1 MIKNIDPRSLMIL
14 KTVLT
19 LSIALAFIHTNANAQ
34 EKKYLVNDYKQYCL
48 KAGSKNTDKLKIAS
62 GPTTVALKRGQS
74 PGKTWLVSLGKTDF
88 RISIE
93 DQSKANLADIAAK
106 LERLPPLYRRAF
118 AIVSEPGK
126 DGVAIYKNLNG
137 AAAHGSQNYLNII
150 PQAGPAVYMHE
161 AGHVMEQR
169 ARNQQAN
176 ILEQWT
182 SALKADQV
190 SVSRYGDGVAHEDL
204 AEFAML
210 YAGCLNAGKL
220 DQLKRDSPKRYEL
233 WEKILKLADAK

>member
-1 MIKNIDPRSLMIL
+1 MLL
-14 KTVLT
+14 KTALA
-19 LSIALAFIHTNANAQ
+19 LSIALVFIDTDASAQ
-34 EKKYLVNDYKQYCL
+34 DKKYLVNDYKQYCL
-48 KAGSKNTDKLKIAS
+48 KAGLKNTDKLKIVS
-62 GPTTVALKRGQS
+62 GPNVIALKRGQS

-93 DQSKANLADIAAK
+93 DQSKTSLADVAAK
-106 LERLPPLYRRAF
+106 LEKLPPLYRRAF

-126 DGVAIYKNLNG
+126 DGIAIYKTLNG

-169 ARNQQAN
+169 ARAQQAD
-176 ILEQWT
+176 ILEQW
-182 SALKADQV
+182 SLALKADNV

-210 YAGCLNAGKL
+210 YAGCLDAGKL
-220 DQLKRDSPKRYEL
+220 LQLKKDSPKRYEL
-233 WEKILKLADAK
+233 WEKILKLAGAKGDHQL